1 MSFSIVK
8 VRTTKEKIKFIK
20 SQWNFYK
27 NDKNWVP
34 PIIAD
39 RQKLLNTDKNPFFK
53 HSEIQL
59 FYAEK
64 DDGEILGRI
73 AAITNENHNKTHND
87 KTGFFGFFECIND
100 QSVAD
105 ELFLLAE
112 NWLKERGKDKVI
124 GPENPS
130 MNDEVGLLINAFDAP
145 PVILS
150 TYNPE
155 YYANLIENAG
165 YKKAKDLFAFKLTQ
179 SSYKTEK
186 VQKLQG
192 IIRERYKLTIREL
205 NLKDKNQFRK
215 DIETF
220 KEIYN
225 KAWVPN
231 WGFVKWTDEEF
242 NFIAEDLKMIADP
255 SLAIIAES
263 NSKPIGF
270 GIAVPNINEYLIK
283 NKRGSLIGALI
294 QSLLNKNK
302 IKSMRILALGLIP
315 EYHKSGIDG
324 VIYYE
329 LGERGVKAG
338 FDWAEASWVL
348 EDNLPM
354 IKGLTTSMNAEK
366 YKTYRLYEK
375 EI

>member
-1 MSFSIVK
+1 MKFNIVK
-8 VRTTKEKIKFIK
+8 VRTNQEKNRFIK

-34 PIIAD
+34 PVLAD
-39 RQKLLNTDKNPFFK
+39 RRKLLNTEKNPFFR

-59 FYAEK
+59 FYAQDESN
-64 DDGEILGRI
+64 EIIGRI

-87 KTGFFGFFECIND
+87 KVGFFGFFECINE
-100 QSVAD
+100 QKVAD
-105 ELFLLAE
+105 GLFAE
-112 NWLKERGKDKVI
+112 AEKWLKNRGFDTVI

-130 MNDEVGLLINAFDAP
+130 MNDEIGLLIDAFDLP

-155 YYANLIENAG
+155 YYIYLIENAG
-165 YKKAKDLFAFKLTQ
+165 YRKAKDLYAFKLTQ
-179 SSYKTEK
+179 SSYQTEK
-186 VQKLQG
+186 VKRLQA

-205 NLKDKNQFRK
+205 NLKDKNQFKK
-215 DIETF
+215 DIESF

-225 KAWVPN
+225 QAWVPN

-255 SLAIIAES
+255 SLVIIAEVG
-263 NSKPIGF
+263 SKPVGF
-270 GIAVPNINEYLIK
+270 GIAVPNVNEYLIK
-283 NKRGSLIGALI
+283 NRNGSLLGALFHSI
-294 QSLLNKNK
+294 WNKNK

-315 EYHKSGIDG
+315 EYQKSGIDG

-338 FDWAEASWVL
+338 FEWAEASWVL
-348 EDNLPM
+348 EDNEPM
-354 IKGLTTSMNAEK
+354 IKGLTSSMNAEK
-366 YKTYRLYEK
+366 YKTFRLYEK
-375 EI
+375 KI